1 MIDVEEQLA
10 RAVSLRESGALDQ
23 ARDLLLHLSTVAP
36 DHVQVAYQTAWVH
49 DLLGL
54 EREAV
59 PFYVRALDGD
69 GLSAT
74 ERRGAMLGLGSTYR
88 SLGMYAEAVGV
99 LAAGAAEFPGDRAL
113 AVFLAMA
120 RYNAGEAK
128 DAVAALLTLLA
139 DTTTDP
145 DIQRYHRA
153 ITFYAEDLDRVW
165 S

>member
-1 MIDVEEQLA
+1 MINVAEQLA
-10 RAVSLRESGALDQ
+10 RAVSLREAGSLDD
-23 ARDLLLHLSTVAP
+23 ARAVLLHLSSAVP
-36 DHVQVAYQTAWVH
+36 DDVQVAYQTAWVH

-69 GLSAT
+69 GLSAV

-88 SLGMYAEAVGV
+88 SLGMYSEAVGV
-99 LAAGAAEFPGDRAL
+99 LAYGVAEFPDDRAL

-128 DAVAALLTLLA
+128 EAVAGLLTVLIDTA
-139 DTTTDP
+139 DDP
-145 DIQRYHRA
+145 EIQRYRRA